1 MNLLTNAVMALNNTF
16 FELPVYWHNL
26 LVALLTFVYVF
37 SVPPLM
43 DYLVSNHGLSR
54 DISRK
59 IVHICAGSVIIF
71 LPLFQDGHWTQYL
84 NVLVFVVWTLLLVQ
98 KGFFAADDDQAV
110 KTMTRTGDKRELL
123 RGTLYFVLVATI
135 CGTVF
140 YKQFAGV
147 MAMAVLGWGDG
158 LAPIFGMKLG
168 KMKYRVFCEKTIE
181 GSLAFF
187 VGSALA
193 GLFFVWLIVP
203 SAYNPPVILSIALV
217 ATILEGM
224 SPKEVDNILIPVA
237 VVFLAMFV

>member
-1 MNLLTNAVMALNNTF
+1 MALNATF
-16 FELPVYWHNL
+16 FDLPVYWHNA
-26 LVALLTFVYVF
+26 LVTLLTFIYVF

-43 DYLVSNHGLSR
+43 DYFVTSRGLSR

-84 NVLVFVVWTLLLVQ
+84 NVLVFVVWALLLVQ
-98 KGFFAADDDQAV
+98 KGLFAADDDQAV

-123 RGTLYFVLVATI
+123 RGTLYFVVAATI

-140 YKQFAGV
+140 YKEFSGV
-147 MAMAVLGWGDG
+147 LAMAVLGWGDG

-187 VGSALA
+187 AGSALA

-203 SAYNPPVILSIALV
+203 SAFNPAAILLIALV

-224 SPKEVDNILIPVA
+224 SPREVDNILIPLTVIVLA
-237 VVFLAMFV
+237 VFV